1 MLLSLIANG
10 DGLTRKLNQA
20 KVTNNVEEIRRVSAN
35 IEKGNQLF
43 ASWALRALGST
54 IEEQGDEI
62 LVELDAA
69 QLLEL
74 ESIRKQYITATEC
87 TVSVGIGKKVSDA
100 TRALLAA
107 KLKGGNRS
115 VFYDKDVEK
124 EIQEAE
130 ASTKEER
137 SKIVHQYLGKSQA
150 NNAGGEGAHLA
161 NKDATALNTAISPA
175 APLTQQDTDQ
185 ALDNNAI
192 PATGDVQGGPEA
204 LQPQVTPT
212 PQMDLPQF
220 EQKFREHAD
229 QHESAEKAKS
239 LKESEG
245 YNQIKKQV
253 AEALLN
259 IKSQMEVIS
268 ALRTQAPDT
277 YEAIMGVV
285 RGLIMLGREIT
296 NTDDRIEKAELSKG
310 IAAPMGNLRGVGTED
325 DMVSTTGIVGS
336 DALDGGLG
344 KGELD
349 PTDFDQEQL
358 AIGIQVEIQEHGL
371 SVEEA
376 KKLVMDHLN
385 EDPDYYKKETLAKTE
400 FFFDNGNEIKKLQYD
415 GPANMAGNSQ
425 KHLFVNPVDKTNYV
439 YRELESTQQA
449 LAAESASRLAEAIL
463 PIHSNYPVRAHNL
476 VGHMGVMQPVV
487 QGAHDLQNVTAQEL
501 TLKELNDLLG
511 EFVVDFLIGNAS
523 TTGRD
528 LLRTISGDVVGIDKK
543 DSYKDFTNI
552 GPYYQLLLES
562 VKGGSLKVDM
572 AALNGLFQIVQ
583 GISEDEYLDNVGEYA
598 QSAMPPD
605 GHIEFCKQLLDRKRN
620 ISSLFMDMFKN
631 SLQKGERPEF
641 GKMRAHI
648 DLPVG
653 STVFGKI
660 KVRHWDG
667 NESWKSVKAG
677 AIPGMDPGMAGE
689 GHPVSAKNPAAK

>member
-1 MLLSLIANG
+1 MLLFLIANG
-10 DGLTRKLNQA
+10 DGLTKKLNQA
-20 KVTNNVEEIRRVSAN
+20 KVFNNVEEIRRVSAS
-35 IEKGNQLF
+35 ISKGNSLF

-74 ESIRKQYITATEC
+74 ESIRKQYVTATEC
-87 TVSVGIGKKVSDA
+87 TVSVGIGKKVSEA

-107 KLKGGNRS
+107 KLKGGNCS

-130 ASTKEER
+130 ASAKEDR
-137 SKIVHQYLGKSQA
+137 SEIVHQYLAKAQK
-150 NNAGGEGAHLA
+150 NNAGGEGAHVT
-161 NKDATALNTAISPA
+161 NMDATSLNTVISPA
-175 APLTQQDTDQ
+175 APLTQADTDE
-185 ALDNNAI
+185 ALNNNAI
-192 PATGDVQGGPEA
+192 PATGDAQGGPEA

-229 QHESAEKAKS
+229 QHEASEKAKNLS
-239 LKESEG
+239 ESEG
-245 YNQIKKQV
+245 YNQIKQQV

-259 IKSQMEVIS
+259 IKSQMGVIS
-268 ALRTQAPDT
+268 SLRTQAPDT

-310 IAAPMGNLRGVGTED
+310 IASPMGNLRGVGTEA
-325 DMVSTTGIVGS
+325 DMASTIGIVGS
-336 DALDGGLG
+336 DALD
-344 KGELD
+344 KTSLD

-371 SVEEA
+371 DVEEA
-376 KKLVMDHLN
+376 KKLVMDHLK

-400 FFFDNGNEIKKLQYD
+400 FFFDSGNEIKKLQYD
-415 GPANMAGNSQ
+415 GPANMAGNNQ
-425 KHLFVNPVDKTNYV
+425 KHLFVNPVDKTSYV
-439 YRELESTQQA
+439 YRELESPQQA

-463 PIHSNYPVRAHNL
+463 PVHSNYPVRAHNL
-476 VGHMGVMQPVV
+476 VGHVGIMQPVV
-487 QGAHDLQNVTAQEL
+487 QGAHDLQNVSPQEL
-501 TLKELNDLLG
+501 TVTELNDLLG

-528 LLRTISGDVVGIDKK
+528 LLRTVSGDVVGIDKK
-543 DSYKDFTNI
+543 DSYKDFDTV
-552 GPYYQLLLES
+552 GPYYQALLES
-562 VKGGSLKVDM
+562 VKGGSLKVDV
-572 AALNGLFQIVQ
+572 AALNGVLQVVQ
-583 GISEDEYLDNVGEYA
+583 GISEDEYLDNVGEFA

-605 GHIEFCKQLLDRKRN
+605 GHIEFCKQLLARKRN

-653 STVFGKI
+653 STVFGKV

-667 NESWKSVKAG
+667 LESWKSVKAG
-677 AIPGMDPGMAGE
+677 AIQGMDPGMAGE
-689 GHPVSAKNPAAK
+689 GHPVSAKNPSAK

>member
-1 MLLSLIANG
+1 MLLFLIANG
-10 DGLTRKLNQA
+10 DGLTKKLNQA
-20 KVTNNVEEIRRVSAN
+20 KVFNNVEEIRRVSAS
-35 IEKGNQLF
+35 ISKGNSLF

-74 ESIRKQYITATEC
+74 ESIRKQYVTATEC
-87 TVSVGIGKKVSDA
+87 TVSVGIGKKVSEA

-107 KLKGGNRS
+107 KLKGGNCS

-130 ASTKEER
+130 ASAKEDR
-137 SKIVHQYLGKSQA
+137 SEIVHQYLAKAQK
-150 NNAGGEGAHLA
+150 NNAGGEGAHVT
-161 NKDATALNTAISPA
+161 NMDATSLNTVISPA
-175 APLTQQDTDQ
+175 APLTQADTDE
-185 ALDNNAI
+185 ALNNNAL

-229 QHESAEKAKS
+229 QHESAEKAKNLS
-239 LKESEG
+239 ESEG
-245 YNQIKKQV
+245 YNQIKQQV
-253 AEALLN
+253 AEALMN
-259 IKSQMEVIS
+259 IKSQMGVIS
-268 ALRTQAPDT
+268 SLRTQAPDT

-310 IAAPMGNLRGVGTED
+310 IASPMGNLRGVGTEN
-325 DMVSTTGIVGS
+325 DMASTIGIVGS
-336 DALDGGLG
+336 DALD
-344 KGELD
+344 KTSLD
-349 PTDFDQEQL
+349 PIDFDQEQL

-371 SVEEA
+371 DVEEA
-376 KKLVMDHLN
+376 KKLVMDHLK

-400 FFFDNGNEIKKLQYD
+400 FFFDSGNEIKKLQYD
-415 GPANMAGNSQ
+415 GPANMAGNNQ

-439 YRELESTQQA
+439 YRELESPQQA

-476 VGHMGVMQPVV
+476 VGHVGIMQPVV
-487 QGAHDLQNVTAQEL
+487 QGAHDLQNVSPQEL
-501 TLKELNDLLG
+501 TVTELNDLLG
-511 EFVVDFLIGNAS
+511 ELVVDFLIGNAS

-528 LLRTISGDVVGIDKK
+528 LLRTVSGDVVGIDKK
-543 DSYKDFTNI
+543 DSYKDFDTV
-552 GPYYQLLLES
+552 GPYYQSLLES
-562 VKGGSLKVDM
+562 VKGGSLKVDV
-572 AALNGLFQIVQ
+572 AALNGVLQVVQ
-583 GISEDEYLDNVGEYA
+583 GISEDEYLDNVGEFA

-605 GHIEFCKQLLDRKRN
+605 GHIEFCKQLLERKRN
-620 ISSLFMDMFKN
+620 ISSLFIDMFKS

-653 STVFGKI
+653 STVFGKV

-667 NESWKSVKAG
+667 LESWKSVKAG

-689 GHPVSAKNPAAK
+689 GHPVSAKNPSAK